1 MVSARKIIKKLTHAI
16 NLKILIAFS
25 IQHLY
30 ECNRRFIFYVSYV
43 YPNSIEYNVLKSFTP
58 LVRSLIIIQK
68 YMMHPVFKS
77 KVTVELQIIYVYKN
91 IKA

>member
-1 MVSARKIIKKLTHAI
+1 MKKVFSSSIQMVSARKIIKKLTHAI

-43 YPNSIEYNVLKSFTP
+43 YPNSIEYNVLKSFTLLP
-58 LVRSLIIIQK
+58 CS
-68 YMMHPVFKS
+68 
-77 KVTVELQIIYVYKN
+77 T
-91 IKA
+91 